1 MIKLIFVGLWACA
14 ISLGSCW
21 AVMAWKSGKAA
32 EAERVAEKHSG
43 GLEQIRSK
51 MISVP
56 IISGGAIQG
65 YVLAQFAFSID
76 AKLLKQLSIK
86 PDAILMDEAFKTI
99 YAGETI
105 DFLNLKKQ
113 DLPALLKAVSD
124 NANRRLGTPMVQ
136 DVLIQ
141 ELNYVP
147 KAEARMGERH

>member
-14 ISLGSCW
+14 ITLGSSW
-21 AVMAWKSGKAA
+21 AVIAWKSGKAA
-32 EAERVAEKHSG
+32 EAAREPEKHLG
-43 GLEQIRSK
+43 GLEQVRTK

-56 IISGGAIQG
+56 IIANGAIQG
-65 YVLAQFAFSID
+65 YVIAQFAFTID
-76 AKLLKQLSIK
+76 AKLLKQLTIK

-105 DFLNLKKQ
+105 DFQNLKKQ
-113 DLPALLKAVSD
+113 DLPGLVKAVSD
-124 NANRRLGTPMVQ
+124 NANRRLGASMVQ

>member
-14 ISLGSCW
+14 VSLGSSW
-21 AVMAWKSGKAA
+21 AVMAWKTSQSAA
-32 EAERVAEKHSG
+32 AAHQSDKHSAG
-43 GLEQIRSK
+43 VEHVRTK

-56 IISGGAIQG
+56 IIAEGAIQG
-65 YVLAQFAFSID
+65 YVVAQLAFNID
-76 AKLLKQLSIK
+76 ANLSKQLTIK

-105 DFLNLKKQ
+105 DFQNLKRQ
-113 DLPALLKAVSD
+113 DLPALLKAVGDS
-124 NANRRLGTPMVQ
+124 ANRRLGAPMIQ

-147 KAEARMGERH
+147 KAEARLGERH

>member
-1 MIKLIFVGLWACA
+1 VIKLIFVGLWACA
-14 ISLGSCW
+14 ISLGSSW
-21 AVMAWKSGKAA
+21 AVIAWKSGKAA
-32 EAERVAEKHSG
+32 EAERTPEKHSG
-43 GLEQIRSK
+43 GLEQVRTK

-65 YVLAQFAFSID
+65 YVLAQFAYSIE
-76 AKLLKQLSIK
+76 AKLLKQLTIK

-124 NANRRLGTPMVQ
+124 NANRRLGAPMIQ